1 MRTRLLV
8 LVDVNWFSRPLGQM
22 TSSRGSERA
31 PENYLRLCSPSWI
44 PAPRSHTGNWA
55 TLTETQ
61 LNAYPHARC
70 ERGLWC
76 TPGRLATRV
85 RPDFS
90 RGRQHGAGH
99 GAGEREAKPSQR
111 GPGSDHAEHRAST
124 RRGGTN
130 PCTSPGGSSG
140 RDEARSLAVSERCR
154 RHWPNFQL
162 ALTALSLR
170 LRRRLRH
177 VGRLRWGVA
186 RGDRAS
192 GYLRALHAC
201 TDSRSVI
208 HPQNQSGRPPRQ
220 RE

>member
-76 TPGRLATRV
+76 TPGRLATRM
-85 RPDFS
+85 RPDLVA
-90 RGRQHGAGH
+90 GASMGL
-99 GAGEREAKPSQR
+99 ATVPESEKQN
-111 GPGSDHAEHRAST
+111 RASVAPGPTT
-124 RRGGTN
+124 RSTG
-130 PCTSPGGSSG
+130 
-140 RDEARSLAVSERCR
+140 LQLVAVV
-154 RHWPNFQL
+154 
-162 ALTALSLR
+162 LTLVHR
-170 LRRRLRH
+170 QE
-177 VGRLRWGVA
+177 
-186 RGDRAS
+186 DRAAAMKP
-192 GYLRALHAC
+192 G
-201 TDSRSVI
+201 RSPSASAVGATGPI
-208 HPQNQSGRPPRQ
+208 SSWP
-220 RE
+220 